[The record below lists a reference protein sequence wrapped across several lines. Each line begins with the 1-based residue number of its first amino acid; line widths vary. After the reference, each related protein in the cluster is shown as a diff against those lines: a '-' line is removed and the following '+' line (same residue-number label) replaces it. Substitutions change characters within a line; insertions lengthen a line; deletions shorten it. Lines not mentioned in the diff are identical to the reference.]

1 MELIWIF
8 LQILVGYNLI
18 LPIILYGIYSAKKET
33 PIYHSK
39 RGGFIRESSFVRK
52 ISHSKNSQNHY
63 DYAIIITAYE
73 ETALLPSLVESILKL
88 NYSNYLIYLVADKC
102 DVSTL
107 KFDNEN
113 IILLRPETILA
124 SNVKSHFYAINHF
137 KRKHEVL
144 TIIDSD
150 NLVDPEYLNE
160 LNQYFDQGF
169 RAVQGTRAAKKTSST
184 IARLDCIRDI
194 YYHFY
199 DGDLLFGLGS
209 SATLSG
215 SGMAFKTDLY
225 IECMD
230 KMEINGA
237 GFDKVL
243 QAQIVKK
250 NERIAFAS
258 QAIVYDE
265 KTSHSKQL
273 VKQRSRWINTWFKYF
288 SFGFDIIQLSFKNR
302 SINQFLFGLIL
313 LRPPLFI
320 FISLSVSCLLITM
333 GLKSAFVYFWLLAF
347 SAFSLSFYI
356 ALQKSKSTDIVY
368 SSLLGI
374 PKFIFFQFLSLFFVK
389 SANKRSV
396 ATKHQIDL

>member
-1 MELIWIF
+1 
-8 LQILVGYNLI
+8 
-18 LPIILYGIYSAKKET
+18 
-33 PIYHSK
+33 
-39 RGGFIRESSFVRK
+39 
-52 ISHSKNSQNHY
+52 
-63 DYAIIITAYE
+63 
-73 ETALLPSLVESILKL
+73 L
-88 NYSNYLIYLVADKC
+88 NYDDYLVYIVADKC

-107 KFDNEN
+107 KFDNEKV
-113 IILLRPETILA
+113 ILLEPETVLA

-160 LNQYFDQGF
+160 LNHYFNQGF
-169 RAVQGTRAAKKTSST
+169 NAVQGMRAAKKTRST
-184 IARLDCIRDI
+184 IARLDSIRDI

-199 DGDLLFGLGS
+199 DGKLLFELGS
-209 SATLSG
+209 SATLCG

-225 IECMD
+225 RNCLYKIEV
-230 KMEINGA
+230 NGA

-250 NERIAFAS
+250 DERIAFAS
-258 QAIVYDE
+258 KAIVYDE

-288 SFGFDIIQLSFKNR
+288 SFGFDLINSGAKNR
-302 SINQFLFGLIL
+302 SMNQLLFGIVL

-320 FISLSVSCLLITM
+320 FIILSFSCFLISIGSNSVM
-333 GLKSAFVYFWLLAF
+333 IYFWLLAF
-347 SAFSLSFYI
+347 TAFLLSFYI
-356 ALQKSKSTDIVY
+356 ALRKSQVANIIY
-368 SSLLGI
+368 SSLWGI
-374 PKFIFFQFLSLFFVK
+374 PRFMFFQLLSLFFVK